1 MKVDMF
7 LLTQDRRVARWSVR
21 RAPGG
26 ALVYSPT
33 QWLNDEEA
41 DRETV
46 RVVCT
51 DAEGYTLSL
60 TGDQWRYV
68 EASGLAESFY
78 QAVLSGDY
86 RRAHCITCSYPPR

>member
-1 MKVDMF
+1 MF

-26 ALVYSPT
+26 RLVHSPT
-33 QWLNDEEA
+33 DWLNDEEA
-41 DRETV
+41 DREPA

-60 TGDQWRYV
+60 TGEQWRYV
-68 EASGLAESFY
+68 EASGLTDSFY
-78 QAVLSGDY
+78 HAVLSGDR
-86 RRAHCITCSYPPR
+86 RRAHCITCSYPSR